1 MDSNAPPLGQ
11 PRKTFPMRRMGIS
24 RRWAWLAIFLIP
36 IIIGYFFLT
45 RPGGARATADE
56 GSAPTHA
63 SPVPVA
69 AAPAKLGDLNRY
81 VAAIGTVTAF
91 NTVTVK
97 SRVDGQ
103 LVKVAFQEGQLV
115 HQGDLLAEIDP
126 RPFQVQLAQAE
137 GQLARDRASQ
147 INARLTLQRD
157 RVLYQSNV
165 IARQDVDNQESLVG
179 QFDGAI
185 VTDKANIDNAKLQL
199 IYCRITS
206 PITGRIGLRLID
218 QGNIVHATDTQG
230 LAVITQLQ
238 PIAVLFS
245 IPEDDLPQLLS
256 AMKNVAGRTGR
267 SGSASEPLATGL
279 PVDAYD
285 RDLKTRLATGSLLTL
300 DNQIDQSTGTIR
312 LKAVFPNQD
321 NSLFPN
327 QFVNVKL
334 LVGTMRGVVLVP
346 AAAVQRSS
354 QGTFIYVV
362 QADRTVQMR
371 IVTVGATQGDLAAI
385 DSGLKPGE
393 LVVTDGVDKLRQ
405 GARVNLQLAG
415 NPVTPGT
422 TQ

>member
-1 MDSNAPPLGQ
+1 
-11 PRKTFPMRRMGIS
+11 MRRVGIA
-24 RRWAWLAIFLIP
+24 RRWAWLPIFLIL

-45 RPGGARATADE
+45 RPSGARTTADE
-56 GSAPTHA
+56 VSAPAHGTA
-63 SPVPVA
+63 VTVAAVPVA

-81 VAAIGTVTAF
+81 VTAIGTVTAF

-103 LVKVAFQEGQLV
+103 LMKVAFEEGQLV
-115 HQGDLLAEIDP
+115 HEGDLLAEIDP

-137 GQLARDRASQ
+137 GQLARDRASM
-147 INARLTLQRD
+147 INARITLRRD
-157 RVLYQSNV
+157 RDLYASNV
-165 IARQDVDNQESLVG
+165 IAQQDLDNQDSLVG
-179 QFDGAI
+179 QYDGAI
-185 VTDKANIDNAKLQL
+185 TTDKANIDSARLQL
-199 IYCRITS
+199 TYCRITS
-206 PITGRIGLRLID
+206 PLTGRIGLRVVD

-245 IPEDDLPQLLS
+245 IPEDDLPLVMS
-256 AMKNVAGRTGR
+256 AMK
-267 SGSASEPLATGL
+267 SGLKL

-285 RDLKTRLATGSLLTL
+285 RDLKTKLATGSLLTL

-327 QFVNVKL
+327 QFVNARL
-334 LVGTMRGVVLVP
+334 LVGTMRGVVLIP
-346 AAAVQRSS
+346 TAAVQRSS

-362 QADRTVQMR
+362 QADQTVQMR
-371 IVTVGATQGDLAAI
+371 NVTVSATQGELAAI
-385 DSGLKPGE
+385 ASGLKPGE
-393 LVVTDGVDKLRQ
+393 LAVTDGVDKLRQ
-405 GARVNLQLAG
+405 GAKVNVQLAA
-415 NPVTPGT
+415 NPVTPGA